1 MEALRRFFQ
10 LEERGTT
17 VGTEVR
23 AGVVTFMTMAY
34 IIVVQPM
41 VLAGAGMPV
50 GGVMLAT
57 CLSSA
62 AGTLMIA
69 LLANYPVA
77 MAPCMGHN
85 FFFTIVV
92 TTHPGLTWQ
101 TVLGANFIS
110 GSLFVV
116 LSLVGFRERIMD
128 AVPDSLKYA
137 IAVGIGLLIA
147 LVGLRGAGLVV
158 ETPDASGLTLG
169 KFGKPAVLAVIGLAV
184 TASLVAV
191 RVKGAILIGLIA
203 TALVGMG
210 MGLVQPCGTPV
221 SAPPW
226 HELGQTAFKL
236 DIAGA
241 LKLGLLSVIFTFF
254 FLDLFDAIGTLIG
267 VTQQAGL
274 MVEGKLP
281 KAREALFSDAA
292 ATVVGTLLG
301 TSTVSSYI
309 ESSAGVSEGG
319 RTGLA
324 SVVTALLFLLAMFF
338 SPCVKMIAGG
348 VQVEEQLAFRPVGAE
363 VTVPFTAEAVLG
375 SDAVGLPEKARKA
388 VLDTIRARIAS
399 GELTPPPPVK
409 VAIPS
414 EGTLH
419 VRRRVPLSPVT
430 APTLILIGCFIM
442 AVVAR
447 IPWADWTEA
456 VPAFLAILMMPLTMN
471 ITEGIAFGFVAYSLL
486 KAVTGR
492 VREVSPWVL
501 VFAVLFVVRYVYQAA
516 YGL

>member
-1 MEALRRFFQ
+1 MEGIKRFFQ
-10 LEERGTT
+10 LDERGTT

-23 AGVVTFMTMAY
+23 AGIVTFMTMAY

-41 VLAGAGMPV
+41 VLAGAGMPI

-57 CLSSA
+57 CLASA

-85 FFFTIVV
+85 FFFALVV

-110 GSLFVV
+110 GCLFVV
-116 LSLVGFRERIMD
+116 LSLVGFRERIMN
-128 AVPDSLKYA
+128 AVPDGLKYA

-147 LVGLRGAGLVV
+147 LVGMRGAGLVV
-158 ETPDASGLTLG
+158 ETPDASGLTIG
-169 KFGKPAVLAVIGLAV
+169 HFGKPAALALIGLAL
-184 TASLVAV
+184 TAGLVALRV
-191 RVKGAILIGLIA
+191 RGAILIGLII
-203 TALVGMG
+203 TSVVGIIMG
-210 MGLVQPCGTPV
+210 IVQPCASPV

-226 HELGQTAFKL
+226 HELSQTAFKL

-274 MVEGKLP
+274 MVDGKLP

-309 ESSAGVSEGG
+309 ESSAGISEGG

-324 SVVTALLFLLAMFF
+324 SVVTAGLFLLAMFF
-338 SPCVKMIAGG
+338 SPCVRMIAGG
-348 VQVEEQLAFRPVGAE
+348 VPVDQELTFQRVEAEIKGGEAASPPKQLTGAE
-363 VTVPFTAEAVLG
+363 
-375 SDAVGLPEKARKA
+375 
-388 VLDTIRARIAS
+388 
-399 GELTPPPPVK
+399 
-409 VAIPS
+409 
-414 EGTLH
+414 TLH
-419 VRRRVPLSPVT
+419 VRRKVWLSPVT

-442 AVVAR
+442 TAVAR
-447 IPWADWTEA
+447 IQWGDWTEA

-471 ITEGIAFGFVAYSLL
+471 ITEGIAFGFISYAFLKLL
-486 KAVTGR
+486 TGR
-492 VREVSPWVL
+492 VREASPWL
-501 VFAVLFVVRYVYQAA
+501 LAFAALFVVRYA
-516 YGL
+516 YIATQGL

>member
-1 MEALRRFFQ
+1 MGAIQRFFK
-10 LEERGTT
+10 LDERGTT

-41 VLAGAGMPV
+41 VLAATGMPV

-57 CLSSA
+57 CLASA
-62 AGTLMIA
+62 AGTLLIA
-69 LLANYPVA
+69 LLANYPLA

-92 TTHPGLTWQ
+92 ATHPGLTWQ

-110 GSLFVV
+110 GMIFVV
-116 LSLVGFRERIMD
+116 LSWVGFRERIMN
-128 AVPDSLKYA
+128 AVPDGLKYA

-147 LVGLRGAGLVV
+147 LVGLRGAGIVV
-158 ETPDASGLTLG
+158 ENHDASGLTLG
-169 KFGKPAVLAVIGLAV
+169 SFGRPVVLAVVGLAL
-184 TASLVAV
+184 TASLVALKV
-191 RVKGAILIGLIA
+191 RGAILIGLMA
-203 TALVGMG
+203 TSVLGII
-210 MGLVQPCGTPV
+210 MGLVQPCGSPV

-226 HELGQTAFKL
+226 HELAQTALKL
-236 DIAGA
+236 DIMGA
-241 LKLGLLSVIFTFF
+241 MKLGLLSVIFTFF

-274 MVEGKLP
+274 MVGGKLP
-281 KAREALFSDAA
+281 KAREALFSDAT

-324 SVVTALLFLLAMFF
+324 SVVTAGLFILAIFF

-348 VQVEEQLAFRPVGAE
+348 VPAPQQLEFRRFEGSWETKRVVDGKLA
-363 VTVPFTAEAVLG
+363 TEAAPLE
-375 SDAVGLPEKARKA
+375 APK
-388 VLDTIRARIAS
+388 
-399 GELTPPPPVK
+399 GEALV
-409 VAIPS
+409 
-414 EGTLH
+414 
-419 VRRRVPLSPVT
+419 VRRQVPLNPVT
-430 APTLILIGCFIM
+430 APTLILIGCLIM
-442 AVVAR
+442 SAVAR
-447 IPWADWTEA
+447 IPWGDWTEA

-471 ITEGIAFGFVAYSLL
+471 ITEGIAFGFISYALL
-486 KAVTGR
+486 KLVTGR
-492 VREVSPWVL
+492 VRETNPWL
-501 VFAVLFVVRYVYQAA
+501 LAFAALFVVRYVYQAF
-516 YGL
+516 YGLG